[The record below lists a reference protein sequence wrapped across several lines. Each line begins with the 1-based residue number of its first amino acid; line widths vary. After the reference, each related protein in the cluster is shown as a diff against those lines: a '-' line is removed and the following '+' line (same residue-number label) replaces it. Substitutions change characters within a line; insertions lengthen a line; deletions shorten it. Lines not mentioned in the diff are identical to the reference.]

1 MIELGKKQVLTIK
14 RVKTFG
20 VYLGCE
26 GEEQAVLLPSKYVPE
41 GSQIGDEIEVFI
53 YRDSQDR
60 LVATTLEPK
69 LKLGETAILEVK
81 EVGKIGAFLDWGLEK
96 DLFLP
101 FKEQT
106 WRPESG
112 QSCLVALY
120 IDKSRRLCATMKVYE
135 YLRTDSDYQKND
147 YVEGIVYQINE
158 HYGAFVAV
166 DGTYHG
172 MIPSK
177 GVHGRMKVGD
187 RVHARV
193 VKVREDGKMELTMSE
208 TVSVQMD
215 KDGLLS
221 LTDAG
226 MEIASRIY
234 ERHRLLTEW
243 LTVLGVS
250 PDVAAEDACRIEH
263 DVSDETFQ
271 KIKEHIA
278 GRILEE

>member
-1 MIELGKKQVLTIK
+1 MIELGKKQFLTIK

-106 WRPESG
+106 VIIRKM
-112 QSCLVALY
+112 
-120 IDKSRRLCATMKVYE
+120 IT
-135 YLRTDSDYQKND
+135 LRVLFIRSMNIM
-147 YVEGIVYQINE
+147 V
-158 HYGAFVAV
+158 
-166 DGTYHG
+166 
-172 MIPSK
+172 
-177 GVHGRMKVGD
+177 
-187 RVHARV
+187 
-193 VKVREDGKMELTMSE
+193 
-208 TVSVQMD
+208 
-215 KDGLLS
+215 LL
-221 LTDAG
+221 L
-226 MEIASRIY
+226 
-234 ERHRLLTEW
+234 
-243 LTVLGVS
+243 
-250 PDVAAEDACRIEH
+250 P
-263 DVSDETFQ
+263 
-271 KIKEHIA
+271 
-278 GRILEE
+278 

>member
-135 YLRTDSDYQKND
+135 YLRTDS
-147 YVEGIVYQINE
+147 
-158 HYGAFVAV
+158 AV

-215 KDGLLS
+215 KDGEKIL
-221 LTDAG
+221 
-226 MEIASRIY
+226 
-234 ERHRLLTEW
+234 RLLDSYDGVLPFTEKASPE
-243 LTVLGVS
+243 VIERELGIS
-250 PDVAAEDACRIEH
+250 KAAFKRAVGRLLKQ
-263 DVSDETFQ
+263 Q
-271 KIKEHIA
+271 KIMIQGGKIR
-278 GRILEE
+278 RIG